1 MYDSALEQE
10 KVNALMKQLS
20 TVDDGCLRFFCVR
33 TFEVMVD
40 FASCFP
46 SMTDVQL
53 ARIYSFACAE
63 LNRQLYLCIEDIAE
77 VEPFRSMFRPHERE
91 VEEDSDCSDDSDFA
105 ADTVSE

>member
-20 TVDDGCLRFFCVR
+20 TVDDACLRFFCVR

-77 VEPFRSMFRPHERE
+77 VEPFRSMFCARQGAADEDTAYPDDSCF
-91 VEEDSDCSDDSDFA
+91 DSD
-105 ADTVSE
+105 TVGE